1 MMRIYKLCIRIFI
14 CIYIISGILNL
25 CSFDFCSNYISP
37 LASLSSFGTYILFLI
52 ITEIEVFL
60 IKDIAHLQLYLLFWV
75 VHLCT
80 IAISLFLPDFAL
92 MFFLSFLSPT
102 IGIFRTFTGRQ
113 TFIFPIF
120 CFMVAV
126 QLLIILLRNK
136 YANQELKR

>member
-25 CSFDFCSNYISP
+25 CSFDFCDNNTYP

-60 IKDIAHLQLYLLFWV
+60 IKDIAHLRFYLLFWA

-80 IAISLFLPDFAL
+80 FAISLFFPDFGL
-92 MFFLSFLSPT
+92 MLFLFIISPS
-102 IGIFRTFTGRQ
+102 IGIFNTFTGKQ

-120 CFMVAV
+120 CFIVAV

-136 YANQELKR
+136 YINQNT